1 MDVKTRQRLIG
12 FLLLLLLAAILA
24 PLVLRSPQE
33 VRVALDMSIPEPPP
47 MEEPVVAPV
56 VSDQERADTDQEI
69 SAQQQAVADAGQHA
83 LQRPKADTEAPS
95 APSEPPAA
103 TPPEPEPGPAQPAA
117 DHPSPGFTVQVGSF
131 SDRANADA
139 LVARLKEADYAAY
152 VSAVEQGGN
161 TWQRVF
167 VGPEIKRERAEALRQ
182 RLADDKRFALQ
193 GLVRGFV
200 P

>member
-12 FLLLLLLAAILA
+12 FLLLLLLAAILV

-47 MEEPVVAPV
+47 MEEPEVAPV
-56 VSDQERADTDQEI
+56 VSDQERADTDQQI
-69 SAQQQAVADAGQHA
+69 SAQQQAVADAGQRA
-83 LQRPKADTEAPS
+83 LQHPRADAEAPPAQS
-95 APSEPPAA
+95 EAPPQEPAEPPADNP
-103 TPPEPEPGPAQPAA
+103 T
-117 DHPSPGFTVQVGSF
+117 PGFTVQVGSF
-131 SDRANADA
+131 SDRANAEA

-182 RLADDKRFALQ
+182 HLADDKRFALQ
-193 GLVRGFV
+193 GLVRAFV